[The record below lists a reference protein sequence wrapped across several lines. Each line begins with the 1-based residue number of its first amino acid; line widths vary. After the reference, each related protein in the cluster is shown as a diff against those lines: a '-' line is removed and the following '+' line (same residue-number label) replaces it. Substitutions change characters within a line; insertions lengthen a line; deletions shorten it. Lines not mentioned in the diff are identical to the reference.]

1 MKSAVAAVGLLASL
15 ASAASHQPRHF
26 HWRRDNSTVPVS
38 APAGYTTLT
47 VEITEI
53 ATVTSCAP
61 TVTDCPARSA
71 NASATDLSTY
81 IVTNVVVLTETICPV
96 TEADKISKSLVD
108 QHSTGGLTG
117 STRTA
122 PVGAPTPS
130 APAPGGAVPTGVA
143 SQTASAQEPTVTSP
157 PSGDDEDD
165 DYDCPADE
173 GEVETTVTKIVST
186 KTLTMTV
193 GKGSTASVITTA
205 VETTAESTILIT
217 KPYSEGAEKPTA
229 SIPAAGSVTGV
240 TGAEEPTTTVT
251 QTSTGTRTVTVKRPG
266 ASEPASPGSGSGSGS
281 GSGEECVASTVTV
294 TAPASTVYVTIG
306 GGASSVPTA
315 PVNGNGDGGDYGS
328 EPSKT
333 ASAQIPTTTGTDAE
347 DEDDDADCPA
357 DESDDSSSDDSDDEC
372 PADEETVTLSTTV
385 TVAPYPTNGTLS
397 SGSAKPTGAYRRSN
411 KLF

>member
-1 MKSAVAAVGLLASL
+1 MKSAVTAVGLLASL

-47 VEITEI
+47 VEVTEI

-251 QTSTGTRTVTVKRPG
+251 QTSTGTRTVTVKRPS
-266 ASEPASPGSGSGSGS
+266 ASEPASPGSGSGS

-315 PVNGNGDGGDYGS
+315 PVNGDGDGGDYGS

>member
-1 MKSAVAAVGLLASL
+1 MKSAVAAIGLLASL

-47 VEITEI
+47 VEVTEI

-281 GSGEECVASTVTV
+281 GEECVASTVTV